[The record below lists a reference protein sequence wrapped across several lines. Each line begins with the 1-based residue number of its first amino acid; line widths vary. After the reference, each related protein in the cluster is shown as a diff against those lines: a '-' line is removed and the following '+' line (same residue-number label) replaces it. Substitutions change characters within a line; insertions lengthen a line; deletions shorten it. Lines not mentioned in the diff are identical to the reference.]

1 MPKIY
6 PKNKSLLTLT
16 EILEDTSSPPE
27 PIIDNGILLDGTILL
42 IVGPAK
48 SKKTFLTQNLS
59 LSIAMGNG
67 FAGFKITKPKKVLY
81 FLAEGGYYPN
91 RARLQKMAQRIPP
104 DNTDNFL
111 IEFPSY
117 MLLNHPE
124 SYDEIYGLI
133 KDSDAEVVVFDPLI
147 RFHDAEE
154 NSATGMSEVLGK
166 IRQLIEG
173 LKISVILVHHTG
185 RVEIRGGRG
194 SSAIIGEYDSCIT
207 IHKAQDD
214 YIRLTYDMRHVE
226 TPSSNRICFNSDTF
240 WFERE
245 NDIVKHLENS
255 GGTIPK
261 EDFIKNYD
269 KSKATAYRDINKA
282 VKEGRVKD
290 EGGELKLVDLE

>member
-1 MPKIY
+1 MH
-6 PKNKSLLTLT
+6 TLK
-16 EILEDTSSPPE
+16 EILEDDSSPPE
-27 PIIDNGILLDGTILL
+27 PIIDNGILLDGTILI

-91 RARLQKMAQRIPP
+91 RARLQKMAQRISS

-124 SYDEIYGLI
+124 SYNEIYGLI
-133 KDSDAEVVVFDPLI
+133 KNSGAEVVVFDPLL

-166 IRQLIEG
+166 IRQLIEE

-185 RVEIRGGRG
+185 RVENRGGRG
-194 SSAIIGEYDSCIT
+194 SSAIIGEYDSCLT
-207 IHKAQDD
+207 IHKAQDCC
-214 YIRLTYDMRHVE
+214 IRLTYDMRHVE
-226 TPSSNRICFNSDTF
+226 TPSSNRIRFNSDTF
-240 WFERE
+240 WFERA
-245 NDIVKHLENS
+245 NGIVELLENS
-255 GGTIPK
+255 GGSLPK
-261 EDFIKNYD
+261 GDFINDYGMPQ
-269 KSKATAYRDINKA
+269 STAYKHIRKA
-282 VKEGRVKD
+282 VKEGFIKD
-290 EGGELKLVDLE
+290 EEGVLEVV